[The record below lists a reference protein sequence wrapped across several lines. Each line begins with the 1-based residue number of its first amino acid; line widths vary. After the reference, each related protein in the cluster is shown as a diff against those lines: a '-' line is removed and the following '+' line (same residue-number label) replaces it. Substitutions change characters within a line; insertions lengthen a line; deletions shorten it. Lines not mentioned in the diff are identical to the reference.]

1 MRKYIIASHGEL
13 AKGMKDTLQLFDR
26 DLKNVE
32 VVTAYM
38 EKTTDIETQIQTA
51 LSEIQQDDQCII
63 FTDLYGGSVNQK
75 IALSTQKMENV
86 FVIAGFNLPIILESV
101 LSTEPISQAYINN
114 LLKKGRE
121 GLQQVCLEQKV
132 DNDDQDFFE

>member
-1 MRKYIIASHGEL
+1 MKKYIIASHGEL

-32 VVTAYM
+32 VITAYM
-38 EKTTDIETQIQTA
+38 DKKVDIETQILSA
-51 LSEIQQDDQCII
+51 LSKVHQDDQCLI

-75 IALSTQKMENV
+75 IALNTKKLGNI
-86 FVIAGFNLPIILESV
+86 FVIAGFNLPIILEAV
-101 LSTEPISQAYINN
+101 LSTEPISQTYINS

-121 GLQQVCLEQKV
+121 GLQQVRLEQKV